1 MMMMMM
7 MMTKNKKRQKHIR
20 DCKAVAKE
28 IDAKVADATTSL
40 DAFQQQMCPVEDL
53 LERIC
58 FNEGLLYFFFICFL
72 FVC

>member
-1 MMMMMM
+1 MMMMMMM

-58 FNEGLLYFFFICFL
+58 FNRAYCISFS
-72 FVC
+72 FVFVV